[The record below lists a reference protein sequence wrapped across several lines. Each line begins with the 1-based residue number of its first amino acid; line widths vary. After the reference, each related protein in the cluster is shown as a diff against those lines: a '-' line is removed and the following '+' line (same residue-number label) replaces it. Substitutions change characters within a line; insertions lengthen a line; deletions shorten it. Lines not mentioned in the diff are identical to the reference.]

1 MVRWPYLLRVVCIPS
16 LQAITLSLFHEFRD
30 LKLENFIFE
39 SKEESSNV
47 KLIDFGLS
55 SKYGSSLRRM
65 HTMVGSNTLLLLILG
80 FFATHRSASYSG
92 VLSLRISWVPV
103 CLFT

>member
-1 MVRWPYLLRVVCIPS
+1 MRVVCIPS

-65 HTMVGSNTLLLLILG
+65 HTMVGSNTLIIVN
-80 FFATHRSASYSG
+80 F
-92 VLSLRISWVPV
+92 RIFRHTSQ
-103 CLFT
+103 CK